1 MADKVD
7 QILNKKETRDSL
19 RYFIISGHDTHI
31 LNTLLWLEAS
41 NYDDIDAPFS
51 SSIYFEMHYD

>member
-7 QILNKKETRDSL
+7 QILNKKESRDSL
-19 RYFIISGHDTHI
+19 RYFIISAHDTHI